1 MNKTALYFFFQFL
14 KMSKISSALLSAAL
28 SISGIAMAEAIKPN
42 FASAQACST
51 FTLTDIEAF
60 RDAGGFCEGTPSVY
74 GIKVFKMG
82 FCTSN
87 PFTTAGVAV
96 DYSSCTISFEDST
109 GFDTSFAAGLTVA
122 LPAGSS
128 SMPAEGSY
136 GYAFLELD
144 KTFDIAAEI
153 GPFGDGTTY
162 YSTSSWT
169 TAGSPGQTTGSAETF
184 AAEMASFDPNSSCQ
198 AVSDPVP
205 QDTATL
211 KGYLI
216 NSSSELIADDTNVT
230 NCSGV
235 SKIVGVAQLNTAV
248 TITSATTGLI
258 ANFAVTDNGSSIMC
272 SASGPGS
279 VAGCKNINFDSGPF
293 KVEFTVVE

>member
-1 MNKTALYFFFQFL
+1 
-14 KMSKISSALLSAAL
+14 MSKISSALLSAAL
-28 SISGIAMAEAIKPN
+28 SISGIAMAEAIRPN

-51 FTLTDIEAF
+51 FPVTNITAF
-60 RDAGGFCEGTPSVY
+60 RDGGGFCEGTPSVY

-109 GFDTSFAAGLTVA
+109 GVDTSFAAGSTVS

-128 SMPAEGSY
+128 SMPAVGSY
-136 GYAFLELD
+136 GYAVIELD
-144 KTFDIAAEI
+144 QKFDIAAEI
-153 GPFGDGTTY
+153 AFDDGTTY

-169 TAGSPGQTTGSAETF
+169 TAGSPGKTTGSAETF
-184 AAEMASFDPNSSCQ
+184 EAGMASFNPNNSCK
-198 AVSDPVP
+198 AVSDPVI
-205 QDTATL
+205 QTAATL

-216 NSSSELIADDTNVT
+216 NSSAELIANSGAA

-235 SKIVGVAQLNTAV
+235 SKIVGVAALNTPV

-258 ANFAVTDNGSSIMC
+258 ANFEVTDNGSSIMC

>member
-1 MNKTALYFFFQFL
+1 MF
-14 KMSKISSALLSAAL
+14 KIYSSLLSAAL
-28 SISGIAMAEAIKPN
+28 SISGIAMAEAIRPN
-42 FASAQACST
+42 FASAQACNASA
-51 FTLTDIEAF
+51 LADKAAF
-60 RDAGGFCEGTPSVY
+60 AAGGGFCEGTPSVY

-87 PFTTAGVAV
+87 PFTSAGVAV

-109 GFDTSFAAGLTVA
+109 GFETSFAAGTTIP

-136 GYAFLELD
+136 SYAVIELD
-144 KTFDIAAEI
+144 KIFDIAAEI
-153 GPFGDGTTY
+153 GPFQDGTTY

-169 TAGSPGQTTGSAETF
+169 TAGSPGKTTGSAEIF

-198 AVSDPVP
+198 AVSDPVV
-205 QDTATL
+205 QTAATL

-216 NSSSELIADDTNVT
+216 NSSSELIANSSAA

-235 SKIVGVAQLNTAV
+235 SKIVGVAQLNTPV

-258 ANFAVTDNGSSIMC
+258 ADFTVTDNGSSVFCSTGGCGNIM
-272 SASGPGS
+272 
-279 VAGCKNINFDSGPF
+279 FDAGPF
-293 KVEFTVVE
+293 VVEFTVVE

>member
-1 MNKTALYFFFQFL
+1 
-14 KMSKISSALLSAAL
+14 MSKISSALLSAAL
-28 SISGIAMAEAIKPN
+28 SITGIAMAEAIKPN
-42 FASAQACST
+42 LASAQACNAS
-51 FTLTDIEAF
+51 AF
-60 RDAGGFCEGTPSVY
+60 ANKAAFAAGGGFCEGTPSVY

-87 PFTTAGVAV
+87 PFTSAGVAV

-109 GFDTSFAAGLTVA
+109 GFDTSFAAGLSVA

-169 TAGSPGQTTGSAETF
+169 TAGSPGKTTGSAETF
-184 AAEMASFDPNSSCQ
+184 EAKMASFDPNSSCQ
-198 AVSDPVP
+198 AVSDPVV
-205 QDTATL
+205 QSAATL

-216 NSSSELIADDTNVT
+216 NSSSVLIANSGAA

-235 SKIVGVAQLNTAV
+235 SKIVGVAALNTPV

-279 VAGCKNINFDSGPF
+279 VTGCKNINFDSGPF

>member
-1 MNKTALYFFFQFL
+1 
-14 KMSKISSALLSAAL
+14 MSKISSALLSAAL
-28 SISGIAMAEAIKPN
+28 SISGIAMAEAIRPN
-42 FASAQACST
+42 FASAQACSNFPVT
-51 FTLTDIEAF
+51 SITAF
-60 RDAGGFCEGTPSVY
+60 RDGGGFCEGTPSVY

-87 PFTTAGVAV
+87 PFTSAGVAV

-109 GFDTSFAAGLTVA
+109 GFDTSFAAGLSVA

-153 GPFGDGTTY
+153 GPFQDNKTY

-169 TAGSPGQTTGSAETF
+169 TAGSPGKTTGPAETF

-198 AVSDPVP
+198 AVSDPVV
-205 QDTATL
+205 QSAATL

-216 NSSSELIADDTNVT
+216 NSSAELIANSGAA

-235 SKIVGVAQLNTAV
+235 SKIVGVAALNTPV

-258 ANFAVTDNGSSIMC
+258 ADFTVTDNGSSVFCSTGGCGNIM
-272 SASGPGS
+272 
-279 VAGCKNINFDSGPF
+279 FDSGPF
-293 KVEFTVVE
+293 RVEFTVVE

>member
-1 MNKTALYFFFQFL
+1 
-14 KMSKISSALLSAAL
+14 MSKISSALLSAAL
-28 SISGIAMAEAIKPN
+28 SITGIAMAEAIKPN
-42 FASAQACST
+42 LASAQACNAS
-51 FTLTDIEAF
+51 AF
-60 RDAGGFCEGTPSVY
+60 ANKAAFAAGGGFCEGTPSVY

-87 PFTTAGVAV
+87 PFTSAGVAV

-109 GFDTSFAAGLTVA
+109 GFDTSFAAGLSVA

-169 TAGSPGQTTGSAETF
+169 TAGSPGKTTGSAETF
-184 AAEMASFDPNSSCQ
+184 EAEMASFNPNTSCK
-198 AVSDPVP
+198 AVSDPVV
-205 QDTATL
+205 QTAATL

-216 NSSSELIADDTNVT
+216 NSSSVLIANSNAS

-235 SKIVGVAQLNTAV
+235 SKIVGVAALNTPV
-248 TITSATTGLI
+248 TITSTTRGLI
-258 ANFAVTDNGSSIMC
+258 ADFTVTDNGSSVFCSTGGCGNIM
-272 SASGPGS
+272 
-279 VAGCKNINFDSGPF
+279 FDSGPF
-293 KVEFTVVE
+293 RVEFTVVE

>member
-51 FTLTDIEAF
+51 FTRTNITAF
-60 RDAGGFCEGTPSVY
+60 RDGGGFCEGTPSVY

-109 GFDTSFAAGLTVA
+109 GYDTSFAAGSTVA

-128 SMPAEGSY
+128 SLPAVGSY
-136 GYAFLELD
+136 DYAVIELD

-153 GPFGDGTTY
+153 AFDDGTTY

-169 TAGSPGQTTGSAETF
+169 TGGSPGQTTGSAETF
-184 AAEMASFDPNSSCQ
+184 PAEMASFNPNTTCQ
-198 AVSDPVP
+198 AISDPVI
-205 QDTATL
+205 QDAATL

-216 NSSSELIADDTNVT
+216 NSSSELIADDTGVT

-248 TITSATTGLI
+248 TITSSTTGLI
-258 ANFAVTDNGSSIMC
+258 ADFTVSDNGSSVFC
-272 SASGPGS
+272 SETGDGS
-279 VAGCKNINFDSGPF
+279 VGGCRNIMFDSGPF

>member
-1 MNKTALYFFFQFL
+1 
-14 KMSKISSALLSAAL
+14 MSKISSALLSAAL
-28 SISGIAMAEAIKPN
+28 SITGIAMAEAIRPN

-51 FTLTDIEAF
+51 FSLTNITAF
-60 RDAGGFCEGTPSVY
+60 RDGGGFCEGTPSVY

-96 DYSSCTISFEDST
+96 DYSSCTISFEDSA
-109 GFDTSFAAGLTVA
+109 GYDTSFAAGSTVA

-128 SMPAEGSY
+128 SMPAVGSY
-136 GYAFLELD
+136 SYAVIELD

-153 GPFGDGTTY
+153 AFDDGTTY

-184 AAEMASFDPNSSCQ
+184 AAEMASFDPNTSCQ
-198 AVSDPVP
+198 ATSDPVV
-205 QDTATL
+205 QSAATL

-216 NSSSELIADDTNVT
+216 NSSSELIADDTGVT

-235 SKIVGVAQLNTAV
+235 SKIVGVAALNTPV
-248 TITSATTGLI
+248 TITSATTGLT
-258 ANFAVTDNGSSIMC
+258 ADFTVTDNGSSVFC
-272 SASGPGS
+272 SNTGGGA
-279 VAGCKNINFDSGPF
+279 VAGCRNIMFDSGPF
-293 KVEFTVVE
+293 RVEFTVIE